1 MTQRRRRG
9 TTLLV
14 ALTGLT
20 VLGLT
25 GIGPSQLASADDVT
39 DEDVAAAR
47 AAVVAAADSVA
58 QIEVLLAEQSAALDQ
73 AWVAVEVAAEDYAGA
88 VVDAEAAEA
97 DAEVAADRAARADEE
112 MAEARDE
119 LGRIAL
125 EANRSGGGLDGL
137 AALLAADGYDEFVAR
152 STAMDQMGTRADR
165 AVQRYEAAELVSRTL
180 AAEAADAAVAAGQA
194 ADDAE
199 DALAEAQR
207 LQAAAEQQVAQVAA
221 ERDVLLARLA
231 DLRETSVEVEQ
242 ARQAQLDAER
252 RAREDAAARAG
263 HPTSPTPPAA
273 PPSSGAPSTG
283 TPGTPTPPP
292 SSDPAPPSAPPPPP
306 SGDPYGLGTGS
317 GRGTADQG
325 ASAVAWAVAQ
335 VGKPYVYGATGPDS
349 FDCSGLTSS
358 AWRAAGVTINRT
370 SRDQYRQVL
379 KVTYDAMRPGDLIF
393 WGDDPADPGS
403 IHHVAMYVGNGQMV
417 EASRPG
423 VPVRVTTIR
432 WAGTMPY
439 AGRP

>member
-1 MTQRRRRG
+1 MRQRTHRG
-9 TTLLV
+9 LRALV
-14 ALTGLT
+14 AATVVGLAAAT
-20 VLGLT
+20 
-25 GIGPSQLASADDVT
+25 PSQLARADEVT
-39 DEDVAAAR
+39 DDDVAAAR
-47 AAVVAAADSVA
+47 AAVVAAAASVT

-88 VVDAEAAEA
+88 VVASEAAEA
-97 DAEVAADRAARADEE
+97 DAEVAAQRAADADAR

-125 EANRSGGGLDGL
+125 EANRSSGGLDGF
-137 AALLAADGYDEFVAR
+137 AALLSASDYEDFVAR
-152 STAMDQMGTRADR
+152 TVAMKQVGARADR

-180 AAEAADAAVAAGQA
+180 AQEAVEAAAAAERAAADAEG
-194 ADDAE
+194 
-199 DALAEAQR
+199 ALAEAQR
-207 LQAAAEQQVAQVAA
+207 LQQAAEQQVAQVAA

-231 DLRETSVEVEQ
+231 ELRQTSVEVEQ
-242 ARQAQLDAER
+242 ARQAQLEAER
-252 RAREDAAARAG
+252 RAREDAAAQAG
-263 HPTSPTPPAA
+263 HPTSGSPPPAPGTPP
-273 PPSSGAPSTG
+273 G
-283 TPGTPTPPP
+283 TPGTPPSSGNPPP
-292 SSDPAPPSAPPPPP
+292 SSDPTQPPAPPSPPP

-358 AWRAAGVTINRT
+358 AWRAAGVSINRT

-379 KVTYDAMRPGDLIF
+379 KVTYDSMRPGDLIF

-403 IHHVAMYVGNGQMV
+403 IHHVAMFIGNGQMV

-423 VPVRVTTIR
+423 VPVRVTAIR
-432 WAGTMPY
+432 WTGTMPY